1 VSQGEPGVATNAR
14 IRPVAGDITVSGPNL
29 TERITRE
36 LETRLIEGV
45 WVPGERIPSE
55 RALALSLGVARST
68 VRAALQRL
76 VARGLLKTRAAS
88 GVYVSDRLQ
97 TGLISPWRQLVSD
110 HPELRPDMLEFRLML
125 EGTTAYLAAVRA
137 TDEDLARLAELVDG
151 LVDAHE
157 RGDTVRESRLDG
169 DFHTALA
176 NASHNAMLRHLQGSV
191 VKMLHEH
198 ISLNNSGLFELR
210 EQASETI
217 LAHHLALWEAIR
229 TRQPEAARRI
239 MREHIGFVWRKLEP
253 DAPAPIVP

>member
-1 VSQGEPGVATNAR
+1 M
-14 IRPVAGDITVSGPNL
+14 SGLNL

-36 LETRLIEGV
+36 LETRLIEGA
-45 WVPGERIPSE
+45 WSPGDRIPSE
-55 RALALSLGVARST
+55 RALAESLGVARST
-68 VRAALQRL
+68 VRTALQRL

-88 GVYVSDRLQ
+88 GVFVSDRLQ

-137 TDEDLARLAELVDG
+137 TDEDLARMGELVDG
-151 LVDAHE
+151 LVDAHR
-157 RGDTVRESRLDG
+157 RGDTVLESRLDA

-198 ISLNNSGLFELR
+198 ISLNNAGLMELR
-210 EQASETI
+210 EHASEHI
-217 LAHHLALWEAIR
+217 LAQHLALWEAIR
-229 TRQPEAARRI
+229 ARQPDEARRI
-239 MREHIGFVWRKLEP
+239 MREHIVFLWRKLEP
-253 DAPAPIVP
+253 DSPVALIP

>member
-1 VSQGEPGVATNAR
+1 MADIHR
-14 IRPVAGDITVSGPNL
+14 IGNVAGDVIVSGPNL

-45 WVPGERIPSE
+45 WSPGERIPSE
-55 RALALSLGVARST
+55 RALATSLGVARST
-68 VRAALQRL
+68 MRAALQRL
-76 VARGLLKTRAAS
+76 IARGLLKTRAAS

-97 TGLISPWRQLVSD
+97 TGLISPWRQLVGD

-137 TDEDLARLAELVDG
+137 TDEDLARIGELVDG
-151 LVDAHE
+151 LVAAHAH
-157 RGDTVRESRLDG
+157 GDTVLESRLDG

-191 VKMLHEH
+191 VKMLYEH
-198 ISLNNSGLFELR
+198 ISLNNAGLTELR

-217 LAHHLALWEAIR
+217 LAQHLALWEAIR
-229 TRQPEAARRI
+229 TRQPDEARRI

-253 DAPAPIVP
+253 ESPVPIVP

>member
-1 VSQGEPGVATNAR
+1 M
-14 IRPVAGDITVSGPNL
+14 SGPTL

-45 WVPGERIPSE
+45 WAPGERIPSE

-137 TDEDLARLAELVDG
+137 TDEDLARLSELVDG

-176 NASHNAMLRHLQGSV
+176 NASSTPA
-191 VKMLHEH
+191 
-198 ISLNNSGLFELR
+198 
-210 EQASETI
+210 
-217 LAHHLALWEAIR
+217 
-229 TRQPEAARRI
+229 RQRDQ
-239 MREHIGFVWRKLEP
+239 
-253 DAPAPIVP
+253 DAPRAHLTQQLGAVRSARAGVGNYPRAPSCTVGGHPYPPARSGAPHHARAYRLRVAQARTGLAGADRALSLPGSSVGFGRMRTLPRHPPS

>member
-1 VSQGEPGVATNAR
+1 MAPF
-14 IRPVAGDITVSGPNL
+14 AGDITVSGPNL

-45 WVPGERIPSE
+45 WSPGDRIPSE
-55 RALALSLGVARST
+55 RALAESLGVARST
-68 VRAALQRL
+68 VRTALQRL

-88 GVYVSDRLQ
+88 GVFVSDRLQ
-97 TGLISPWRQLVSD
+97 TGLISPWRQLVND

-137 TDEDLARLAELVDG
+137 TDEDLARMGELVDG
-151 LVDAHE
+151 LVNAHR
-157 RGDTVRESRLDG
+157 RGDTVLESRLDG

-198 ISLNNSGLFELR
+198 ISLNNAGLVELR
-210 EQASETI
+210 EQASEHI
-217 LAHHLALWEAIR
+217 LAQHLALWEAIR
-229 TRQPEAARRI
+229 TRQPDEARRI
-239 MREHIGFVWRKLEP
+239 MREHIVFLWRKLEP
-253 DAPAPIVP
+253 DSPVTPIP